1 MELRTGDEIAGKYRI
16 VSRLGGGNMGSVY
29 EAEHIYMPKR
39 FAIKVLHSD
48 VAMKETNVERFRR
61 EAEAACALDHP
72 NICTAVDFGELASGE
87 LYFVMERL
95 NGETLT
101 HRLSAVGRL
110 SPLDASFIMRQLLSA
125 LQCASE
131 HGVVHRDVKPDNMM
145 LTTKNGA
152 ANIVKLFDFGIAHV
166 DPVPGREG
174 GTLTHAGEIYGTPQY
189 MAPEQIVGD
198 CEIDARADLYAA
210 GCVFFEML
218 TGKTVFVGANYV
230 ELFHCQLSEKPPHID
245 DSIDQHEKFDTI
257 VQKLLEKDPANRYQ
271 TAADA
276 IADLD
281 KVIISLSGNPL
292 EFVTSVM
299 GGQVLSPSQE
309 IDRNIAARAVQAAQN
324 AQNGAKNTAHSA
336 ATAVGVAPV
345 TQEAMASGA
354 DQANA
359 SDKQATAGANQAND
373 ADRSGLDAEETLKP
387 AKGKPDLRKITI
399 TITDPKALASSI
411 TADIKNLIPKDIKA
425 DLRAAIPKTEG
436 GKRGLIVIV
445 AVCVIGV
452 LLALALILAFNKV
465 LFGPGGDTVESIDDD
480 TGTVIYQEAQK
491 AASSKP
497 QPYNYDEKYKISY
510 DSELS
515 KDQNVVSAAE
525 NLLAGNY
532 DQALVSL
539 QAVKSTYMPHPN
551 FKRLYLVALYS
562 VKKADRDYDEIYTVL
577 VDLLKVVPDA
587 SRNPS
592 VAEIVYDFMNSRD
605 QYKRMTALLQ
615 EHMPVT
621 EIARLI
627 ISSPFD
633 RYEVRKERLLATYD
647 AMDTSR
653 VPKWLKTG
661 VAIWRTGVKD
671 CRERLEILE
680 AYGEVDQELYE
691 NVLLPLDSMKKCYYS
706 KFMRKDCHGCLRDFI
721 DVEKTRRSA
730 K

>member
-1 MELRTGDEIAGKYRI
+1 
-16 VSRLGGGNMGSVY
+16 
-29 EAEHIYMPKR
+29 
-39 FAIKVLHSD
+39 
-48 VAMKETNVERFRR
+48 
-61 EAEAACALDHP
+61 
-72 NICTAVDFGELASGE
+72 
-87 LYFVMERL
+87 
-95 NGETLT
+95 
-101 HRLSAVGRL
+101 
-110 SPLDASFIMRQLLSA
+110 
-125 LQCASE
+125 
-131 HGVVHRDVKPDNMM
+131 
-145 LTTKNGA
+145 
-152 ANIVKLFDFGIAHV
+152 
-166 DPVPGREG
+166 
-174 GTLTHAGEIYGTPQY
+174 
-189 MAPEQIVGD
+189 
-198 CEIDARADLYAA
+198 
-210 GCVFFEML
+210 ML

-245 DSIDQHEKFDTI
+245 DSIDQHEKFDAI